1 MKLQNFLL
9 AFIIV
14 FYSACQNKD
23 SADLILIGGKVI
35 TVDSVFSIAEAV
47 ALKGNKILDVGQTQD
62 IINLKKADTKIIRL
76 NGKTVIPGLIEGH
89 AHFIGL
95 GESKM
100 KLDLMKSKNWND
112 ILKTVAEAVQNANPG
127 DWIIGRGWH
136 QEKWDTMPNEIAEGY
151 PVHDALSAISPE
163 NPVMLTHASGHAI
176 LVNQKAMDLA
186 DITGKTPDPQGGRI
200 VRKADGAPSGILL
213 ENAEDLIDK
222 AFEASQKNRTKKQI
236 EDEQLKAIS
245 LATQECLQNGIT
257 SFHDAGEPFWIIDIF
272 KNLAAEGKLGL
283 RLWVMIG
290 EKNSDLRGNLKDYP
304 MIGYGNDFLTVRSI
318 KRYMD
323 GALGARGAW
332 LLEPYSDMP
341 ETSGLNTIDL
351 DEFRETAEIA
361 IANGLQ
367 LCTHAIGDKANRETL
382 NIYEEVFKEHP
393 EKTDLRWRIEHAQHL
408 SSEDIPRFAELGV
421 IASMQ
426 GIHCTSDGPWVPK
439 RLSDKRAEEG
449 AYVWRKLLESG
460 AVISN
465 GTDAPVEDVDPFANF
480 YALVTRRMNNG
491 EQFYP
496 DQVMTREEALK
507 SYTISA
513 AYSGFEENIKGS
525 IEPGKLADLTILSD
539 DILTIPEEQI
549 PEIKVVYTIVDG
561 KISYSNSDYSE

>member
-9 AFIIV
+9 LFTTL

-23 SADLILIGGKVI
+23 SADLILTGGKVI
-35 TVDSVFSIAEAV
+35 TVDSVFSIAETV
-47 ALKGNKILDVGQTQD
+47 ALKGNTILAVGQEKD

-100 KLDLMKSKNWND
+100 KLDLMKSKNWNS

-367 LCTHAIGDKANRETL
+367 LCTHAIGDKANKETI

>member
-100 KLDLMKSKNWND
+100 KLDLMKSKNWNA

-176 LVNQKAMDLA
+176 LVNLKAMDLA

-304 MIGYGNDFLTVRSI
+304 MIGYGNDFLTIRSI

-426 GIHCTSDGPWVPK
+426 AIHCTSDGPWVPK
-439 RLSDKRAEEG
+439 RLGDKRAEEG

-549 PEIKVVYTIVDG
+549 PEINVVYTMVDG
-561 KISYSNSDYSE
+561 KISYSNPDYSE